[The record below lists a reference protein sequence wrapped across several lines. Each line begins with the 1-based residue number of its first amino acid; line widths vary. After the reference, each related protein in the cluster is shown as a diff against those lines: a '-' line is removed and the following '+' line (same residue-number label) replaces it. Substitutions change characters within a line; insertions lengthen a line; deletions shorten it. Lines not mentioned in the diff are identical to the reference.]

1 MNKLG
6 RKLQSGVSIITA
18 IFLLVVLS
26 TLGAMMVTFFSAQQQ
41 SSALDMMG
49 SRAYQA
55 AKAGVEWSAGYIA
68 MQPQNQG
75 CTGIPTPLFSAGQL
89 AGTLGPFAV
98 NVTCAP
104 TATEEDGTQTFVYN
118 ITSTATGGGAA
129 GDANY
134 VERVINVT
142 IGR

>member
-1 MNKLG
+1 MNKISI
-6 RKLQSGVSIITA
+6 KLQSGVSIITA

-68 MQPQNQG
+68 MQPQDQG
-75 CTGIPTPLFSAGQL
+75 CTGITTPLFSAGQL
-89 AGTLGPFAV
+89 AGTLGTFAV
-98 NVTCAP
+98 NVTCAS
-104 TATEEDGTQTFVYN
+104 TATEEDGTQIFVYN
-118 ITSTATGGGAA
+118 ITSTATGGGAP